1 MKPVR
6 MAPVDFVPP
15 CTILSKRK
23 ARAPVGIDTGVSVA
37 FLKSACL
44 PGLAAVVAAL
54 ALQGC
59 AKKPPQQGPMGPP
72 TVGVVT
78 LAPQTV
84 ELTAE
89 LPGRT
94 TAFETADVRPQVNG
108 VIVKRLFVE
117 GSLVRK
123 GQPLYQIDPAPYRAA
138 LDQAKAQL
146 VNAQALVVTDK
157 AKADRYGDL
166 VKINAVAKQD
176 YDDALAAYRQAAAT
190 VEQQR
195 AAVET
200 AQINLGYT
208 RVTAPISGRIGRS
221 AVTVGGL
228 ATTGQTTALTTIQ
241 NFDPIYVDLTQS
253 APEVLRL
260 RQDIAKGSLGATGAA
275 GVAVHLK
282 LDDGIVYPMDGR
294 LKFTDVTVDQTTGSV
309 TLRAEFPNA
318 RGFLLPGLYVR
329 AVIVEGIDHD
339 AILAPQ
345 RGVTRNEKGAP
356 TAMIVDENGKAQERD
371 ITTSRTIGDQW
382 LVSSGLAA
390 GERLIVDGLQSVKPN
405 MPVHA
410 VAASSLNPAPAAGAA
425 PK

>member
-1 MKPVR
+1 
-6 MAPVDFVPP
+6 MAPVDFVPR

-37 FLKSACL
+37 FSKSAVL
-44 PGLAAVVAAL
+44 PWLAAVMAAL
-54 ALQGC
+54 SLQGC
-59 AKKPPQQGPMGPP
+59 AKKPAQQGPSGPP

-260 RQDIAKGSLGATGAA
+260 RQDIAKGSLGATGEA

-282 LDDGIVYPMDGR
+282 LDDGIAYPMDGR

-309 TLRAEFPNA
+309 TLRAEFRNP

-356 TAMIVDENGKAQERD
+356 TAMIVDANGKAQERD
-371 ITTSRTIGDQW
+371 IMTSRTIGDQW

-390 GERLIVDGLQSVKPN
+390 GDRLIVDGLQSVKPN

-425 PK
+425 K

>member
-1 MKPVR
+1 MSLVACAQKKA
-6 MAPVDFVPP
+6 APPP
-15 CTILSKRK
+15 R
-23 ARAPVGIDTGVSVA
+23 
-37 FLKSACL
+37 
-44 PGLAAVVAAL
+44 
-54 ALQGC
+54 
-59 AKKPPQQGPMGPP
+59 GPP

-78 LAPQTV
+78 LATQTV
-84 ELTAE
+84 ELTNE

-94 TAFETADVRPQVNG
+94 AAHETADVRPQVNG

-117 GSLVRK
+117 GALVRK
-123 GQPLYQIDPAPYRAA
+123 GQPLYQIDAAPYRAA

-146 VNAQALVVTDK
+146 ANAQALVVTDK

-166 VKINAVAKQD
+166 VKINAVARQD
-176 YDDALAAYRQAAAT
+176 YDDAVAAYRQATAS

-195 AAVET
+195 ATVES

-228 ATTGQTTALTTIQ
+228 ATTGQTTALATIQ

-260 RQDIAKGSLGATGAA
+260 RQDIAKGSLAASGEA

-282 LDDGIVYPMDGR
+282 LDDGIAYPMDGR
-294 LKFTDVTVDQTTGSV
+294 LKFTDVTVDQSTGSV
-309 TLRAEFPNA
+309 TLRAEFPNP

-329 AVIVEGIDHD
+329 AVIVEGIDHN

-345 RGVTRNEKGAP
+345 QGVTRNEKGAP
-356 TAMIVDENGKAQERD
+356 TAMIVDADGKAQQRD
-371 ITTSRTIGDQW
+371 VVTARTIGDQW
-382 LVSSGLAA
+382 LISSGLAA
-390 GERLIVDGLQSVKPN
+390 GDRLIVDGLQSVKPN

-410 VAASSLNPAPAAGAA
+410 VAASSLHPAAAPAPGGA

>member
-1 MKPVR
+1 V
-6 MAPVDFVPP
+6 FV
-15 CTILSKRK
+15 TS
-23 ARAPVGIDTGVSVA
+23 
-37 FLKSACL
+37 LKFAVL
-44 PGLAAVVAAL
+44 PWLAAALSAVAL
-54 ALQGC
+54 SGC
-59 AKKPPQQGPMGPP
+59 AKKPPPQGPKGPP

-84 ELTAE
+84 ELSNE

-94 TAFETADVRPQVNG
+94 TAYETADVRPQVNG
-108 VIVKRLFVE
+108 VILKRLFVE

-123 GQPLYQIDPAPYRAA
+123 GQPLYQIDAAPYRAA

-146 VNAQALVVTDK
+146 ANAQALVVTDK
-157 AKADRYGDL
+157 AKADRYGEL

-176 YDDALAAYRQAAAT
+176 YDDAVAAYRQAAAT

-200 AQINLGYT
+200 ATINLGYT

-260 RQDIAKGSLGATGAA
+260 RQEIARGNLGATGPA

-282 LDDGIVYPMDGR
+282 LDDGVTYPMDGR
-294 LKFTDVTVDQTTGSV
+294 LKFTDVTVDPTTGSV
-309 TLRAEFPNA
+309 TLRAEFPNP

-329 AVIVEGIDHD
+329 AVIVEGIDHH
-339 AILAPQ
+339 AILVPQ
-345 RGVTRNEKGAP
+345 RGVSRNEKGAP
-356 TAMIVDENGKAQERD
+356 TAIVVDAAGKAQQRD
-371 ITTSRTIGDQW
+371 IVTSRTIGDQW

-390 GERLIVDGLQSVKPN
+390 GDRVVVDGLQSVKPN

-410 VAASSLNPAPAAGAA
+410 VAASTLNPAPAAGAGA
-425 PK
+425 AK